1 MKRDHLYP
9 KQKVHLEAFV
19 QALLKF
25 RIGLQLE
32 DKKSGNGTKYTVLH
46 LNVGAT
52 EEDEC
57 AALFKLIFER
67 LCEKLSLSQIFFNPL
82 ELTK

>member
-9 KQKVHLEAFV
+9 KQKVDLETFI

-32 DKKSGNGTKYTVLH
+32 EKKSGNGTKYTVLH
-46 LNVGAT
+46 LNTGVT

-67 LCEKLSLSQIFFNPL
+67 LCDKLSLNQIFFNPL
-82 ELTK
+82 GLAK